1 MEIQRN
7 NNVSFQASGVTT
19 ARRILK
25 NGQEELIDVLKLNHA
40 EDDSFVRTCLE
51 SMNANEDRLNTNL
64 KKMRK
69 FFVQFLNDR
78 KCDGQD
84 YYIGVKNGEMITGGF
99 CSTPIFHRV
108 LVNSSVDTLGSK
120 FNKDNFFYALLTDA
134 KKTYKMG
141 VAGIE
146 LNNFFKHDQTS
157 IAKTQIK
164 KAKTLIENR
173 NPNAIFTEFNRENI
187 DLAKLFGVQDITV
200 V

>member
-99 CSTPIFHRV
+99 STCPVYRRV
-108 LVNSSVDTLGSK
+108 VLNSTVDTLGK
-120 FNKDNFFYALLTDA
+120 RINKEGFFYALLTDV
-134 KKTYKMG
+134 KNVYN
-141 VAGIE
+141 VGISGIGIKD
-146 LNNFFKHDQTS
+146 FFKHHSYDVPKRNLTRVRN
-157 IAKTQIK
+157 
-164 KAKTLIENR
+164 LVENR
-173 NPNAIFTEFNRENI
+173 NPNVTFSPYNQENI